1 MFQFL
6 THVKLSRSMAAIL
19 EIPQYVA
26 YQKIVALYISTTV
39 ENLQLLTKCAQFTQK
54 IALAALLNRFSRE
67 TAFAVYTQM
76 SHKKNVNLILVSN

>member
-26 YQKIVALYISTTV
+26 YQKNVAYALFTLSTKS
-39 ENLQLLTKCAQFTQK
+39 LTFDRYCTMMPLSGA
-54 IALAALLNRFSRE
+54 
-67 TAFAVYTQM
+67 
-76 SHKKNVNLILVSN
+76 